1 MWRRRRRQG
10 KKRWP
15 VFYSVRYH
23 AHLISSV
30 CCIMDAA
37 YPPAVKPDPTTQ
49 PSSPVSP
56 LSSLLKRAPTC
67 LFSDSK
73 AWSSL
78 CPFFLLPLWI
88 LYLLSIHTQGN
99 GGQTSVCH
107 RLLNWLFT
115 MFCLKTGLIFQ
126 SPEKV
131 FAAPRVVQQDFFVF
145 VNLIQ
150 VIAVTSFYME
160 VICRI
165 LIIYLL

>member
-1 MWRRRRRQG
+1 MWRHRRRQR
-10 KKRWP
+10 KKQCP

-37 YPPAVKPDPTTQ
+37 YPPAVEPDPTTQ

-56 LSSLLKRAPTC
+56 LSFLLKRAPTC

-88 LYLLSIHTQGN
+88 LYLLSVHTQGN

-107 RLLNWLFT
+107 SLLNWLFT
-115 MFCLKTGLIFQ
+115 MFCLNTGLIFP

-131 FAAPRVVQQDFFVF
+131 FGVLVLFHKIFFVF

-150 VIAVTSFYME
+150 AIAVTSFLQYTE
-160 VICRI
+160 
-165 LIIYLL
+165 